1 MNDIMIFNNPEFGE
15 VRTVMI
21 DNEPWFVAKDIANVL
36 KYSKT
41 FSMMK
46 RIDSEDKRNISSSNL
61 EEQIGDQ
68 TYTVS
73 IINESGLYASIF
85 GSKLPSAKKFKRWV
99 TSEVL
104 PTLRKTGGYNLTLTT
119 EQQIQII
126 AKGYTEVREEIA
138 GVRNDLEDLKANL
151 PLLPVEA
158 DVVSKTAKSK
168 SATLLGGKKA
178 KAYKDRHIRQTVYR
192 NMYLDINRNFD
203 VHSYKA
209 IKRKDYEK
217 AIEMIEEWK
226 PPVYL
231 ADKIAICNL
240 SA

>member
-21 DNEPWFVAKDIANVL
+21 DSEPWFVGNDVSKALGYAKPKGAIQNHVEVD
-36 KYSKT
+36 
-41 FSMMK
+41 
-46 RIDSEDKRNISSSNL
+46 DKKVAPIQGPL
-61 EEQIGDQ
+61 GIQQ
-68 TYTVS
+68 TM
-73 IINESGLYASIF
+73 IINESGLYSLIF
-85 GSKLPSAKKFKRWV
+85 GSKLESAKKFKRWV

-168 SATLLGGKKA
+168 SVTLLGGKKA